1 MTHYDAVL
9 FDMDGVTVTSANA
22 WRTLERET
30 ILPTAANGVDV
41 EAVRA
46 LSVADSYDRLEAT
59 DSVSLN
65 VDREGFVG
73 LYDTYAEEVYH
84 ERADL
89 MDGYE
94 RFVEGLRAAE
104 LAVGLVSASCRDWVE
119 MVLDRH
125 ELHDAY
131 DVVLSADDVDGP
143 SKPAPTP
150 YQQAAAELDVD
161 PERCLVVEDSLH
173 GIESAVAAGAY
184 CIALRG
190 AGNRTTDLSKADA
203 IADDPTELRE
213 TVTDLLDRTPSVGP
227 TSAFE
232 T

>member
-30 ILPTAANGVDV
+30 ILPAAADGVDI
-41 EAVRA
+41 EEVRA
-46 LSVADSYDRLEAT
+46 LSVADSYDRLQAME
-59 DSVSLN
+59 SVSLN
-65 VDREGFVG
+65 VDREGFVE
-73 LYDTYAEEVYH
+73 LYDTYAREVYH
-84 ERADL
+84 ERAAL

-94 RFVEGLRAAE
+94 RFVEDLRAAG
-104 LAVGLVSASCRDWVE
+104 LAIGLVSASCRDWVE
-119 MVLDRH
+119 MVLDH
-125 ELHDAY
+125 HDLYDAY

-190 AGNRTTDLSKADA
+190 AGNRTTDLSQADA

-213 TVTDLLDRTPSVGP
+213 IVADLLGRATSVDP
-227 TSAFE
+227 TSAVE